1 MTAYSAVVI
10 FVKCTS
16 ISFWHLQI
24 SAILKLDEAIR
35 QHFED
40 KYVIVRNVCVMMSA
54 GTTDEMNKSQS
65 TIDLQSFDQEL
76 ESKEFEFEIKSRFGP
91 KYAWIMS
98 NSDAGRVDVSIF
110 RNETAVFAGF
120 WSDYKN
126 FYSHMY
132 KLIPS
137 AYDQIA
143 FVNESLP
150 IGGKT
155 NLPAY
160 FIIPSTILVM
170 TQFFGDVFLNLGYRQ
185 ILQAPDLTSR
195 KQDTCF
201 KYALLPK
208 NLPGAAGYVSRE
220 RIKETFRFLE
230 TRWMKEMNVSSSS
243 QCESSYALILQRKTT
258 RRINRVTSLASAIRS
273 DSYNDVRVT
282 SLENKS
288 FAEQWNTV
296 RCASLFAGVQGA
308 GLMWYFF
315 LPPNATF
322 IEITYDGWHYFYSRY
337 ASSYRPDLKR
347 YSIQCQRVTP
357 DHVWQDYAQ
366 RWFNYTGEI
375 TDNWKKTLDKKSKE
389 VKARARYSPTVW
401 KDSDCFCSS
410 ETVKKALLAR

>member
-1 MTAYSAVVI
+1 MAS
-10 FVKCTS
+10 S
-16 ISFWHLQI
+16 ISALW
-24 SAILKLDEAIR
+24 KLDETIQELNEAIQLR
-35 QHFED
+35 FVA
-40 KYVIVRNVCVMMSA
+40 KYVIVRNVCVMTSNV
-54 GTTDEMNKSQS
+54 TTAERGKNKPV
-65 TIDLQSFDQEL
+65 IHLESFDPTL
-76 ESKEFEFEIKSRFGP
+76 ESQEFKFKIRTRHGP
-91 KYAWIMS
+91 KYSWIMR
-98 NSDAGRVDVSIF
+98 NNVVHSDVRTF
-110 RNETAVFAGF
+110 HNQTAVFAGF
-120 WSDYKN
+120 WNDYRN
-126 FYSHMY
+126 IYSHMH
-132 KLIPS
+132 KSIPT
-137 AYDQIA
+137 AYDQIR

-150 IGGKT
+150 NERLKP
-155 NLPAY
+155 PAY

-185 ILQAPDLTSR
+185 ILQAPDITAR
-195 KQDTCF
+195 NEDTCF

-208 NLPGAAGYVSRE
+208 NLPGDAGYVSRE

-243 QCESSYALILQRKTT
+243 QCQSNYALILQRKTT
-258 RRINRVTSLASAIRS
+258 RRIDRVTSLASAIRS
-273 DSYNDVRVT
+273 AGYNDVRVT

-410 ETVKKALLAR
+410 ETVKNALLAR